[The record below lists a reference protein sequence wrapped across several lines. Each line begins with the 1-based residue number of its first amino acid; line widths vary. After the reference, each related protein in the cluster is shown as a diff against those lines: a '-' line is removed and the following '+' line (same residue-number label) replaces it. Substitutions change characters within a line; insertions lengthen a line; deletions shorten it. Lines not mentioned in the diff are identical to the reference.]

1 MQGAQVR
8 SLVGELRFHMLHQ
21 GTKIPLLSAAKK
33 KKKKK
38 VDLKRSGP
46 LSLLQSHA
54 AEALTE
60 TSQLGQGRSSS

>member
-8 SLVGELRFHMLHQ
+8 SLVGELRSHMPHQ
-21 GTKIPLLSAAKK
+21 GTKIPLLSAAK

>member
-8 SLVGELRFHMLHQ
+8 FLVGELRSHMLYQ
-21 GTKIPLLSAAKK
+21 GTKILLLSAAK

-46 LSLLQSHA
+46 LSLLQSHT

-60 TSQLGQGRSSS
+60 TSQLGQDRSRS